1 MDIHSLKTFTEL
13 ICGPFGAVVLMG
25 VVLYIYDKRAQN
37 RESEER
43 QSREKLANTFE
54 KTVSEILTKSE
65 ITQKNLIERAESTE
79 RLCEA
84 RYTILLKQVIGSKD

>member
-1 MDIHSLKTFTEL
+1 MDIQSLKTIIDL

-25 VVLYIYDKRAQN
+25 VVLYFYDKRAQN
-37 RESEER
+37 REGEER
-43 QSREKLANTFE
+43 ISREKLATTFE
-54 KTVSEILTKSE
+54 RTVSEILTKSE

-84 RYTILLKQVIGSKD
+84 RYTILLQQVIKKD